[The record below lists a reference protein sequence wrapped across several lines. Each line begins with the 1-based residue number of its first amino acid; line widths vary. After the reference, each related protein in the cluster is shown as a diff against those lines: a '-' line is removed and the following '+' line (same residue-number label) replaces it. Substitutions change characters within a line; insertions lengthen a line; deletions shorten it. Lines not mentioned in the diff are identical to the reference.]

1 MRRFLTGKC
10 QKALDGKQRDLP
22 KRTGPFVNYI
32 RVIITPQRRPGR
44 RLTGA
49 DYQHFTANLGN
60 IWETL

>member
-32 RVIITPQRRPGR
+32 RVIITPQRRPAR
-44 RLTGA
+44 QLTDV
-49 DYQHFTANLGN
+49 DYQRVTEL
-60 IWETL
+60 L

>member
-32 RVIITPQRRPGR
+32 RVIITPQRLPARQQ
-44 RLTGA
+44 TDV
-49 DYQHFTANLGN
+49 DYQRVIEL
-60 IWETL
+60 L